1 MQMQFFHL
9 NVIPCIREWT
19 CEQVATWFQWKIA
32 MKHTHTRSSYTQ
44 KNVKQQQTMLWI
56 FSLIHRQP
64 LSMSVTVFA
73 VFTLELDHTMSTST
87 CFRSPYFFFGS
98 LTHNVKCFEWICDG
112 DWNERVCG
120 WLWHQLDGISRH
132 ILWITFICVTW
143 FSRQSHHRPRLT
155 CFFFLCQWSTK
166 LNEKISPVFY
176 NSFI

>member
-1 MQMQFFHL
+1 
-9 NVIPCIREWT
+9 
-19 CEQVATWFQWKIA
+19 
-32 MKHTHTRSSYTQ
+32 
-44 KNVKQQQTMLWI
+44 MLWI

-166 LNEKISPVFY
+166 LAKRKNFSGFLQQFYTANIWYASLDVSVF
-176 NSFI
+176 FLVCCVF